1 MMSVTSSRM
10 AGKQGQL
17 HGVVGSEQTWR
28 SVIQPE
34 ADLESC
40 EQSKK
45 SRRCCT
51 RGSRNQWLKNK
62 GAVCVLVWN
71 YLLFTAFYGL
81 NNIMLDSERQ
91 VFKSIGWDNAVN
103 SAIYWGL
110 STLLYPVIGWLADSR
125 FGRFKVI
132 TTSLLILWVGL
143 ILSVATELIISSI
156 ESMVDH
162 ILFRAIYTTVFVVM
176 TIGFA
181 GCQVT
186 IIQFGI
192 DQLPD
197 ASSQELQAFI
207 NWYVWSIFAG
217 GVSVLYLSSCVAD
230 NYQYIVTF
238 VMALNITV
246 MLCSSFLVKEW
257 LIKEFVKQHVLKKVV
272 RMIRYVIKNKY
283 PRQRSAFTYCEDNL
297 PSRIDLAKDRY
308 GGPFS
313 VEEVEDFK
321 TFLRMVV
328 IIVLGGAFC
337 GLFLLM
343 SHVRQRLIYHY
354 SRPAH
359 THSSAEHCLTQTSVA
374 QLSILLPVILVP
386 LYECVVLPLFSKC
399 IPRITSL
406 RKFVLGMVLALL
418 GNLIDLCLEVTGHYQ
433 YEYTTQQNTTLCLF
447 TAKESQPLAMSLN
460 VSYYWLA
467 IPNVFYSMAVLLL
480 CIAALEFVCAQSP
493 YSMKGLLTGF
503 GYFMLGVS
511 GIAAALV
518 FLPFQLT
525 KRDWSGTS
533 VFSCGFWFFTADSVC
548 TLVAMVIFVVSG
560 VCYKWRRRDQDVA
573 SYQVF
578 VERFYDREVQR

>member
-1 MMSVTSSRM
+1 MSVTSSRV
-10 AGKQGQL
+10 AGNQGQL
-17 HGVVGSEQTWR
+17 HGVVGSEQTRR
-28 SVIQPE
+28 SVIQSE

-40 EQSKK
+40 EQSKKK

-51 RGSRNQWLKNK
+51 RGSRNQWLRNK

-71 YLLFTAFYGL
+71 YLLFTAFYRL
-81 NNIMLDSERQ
+81 NLFDSHIQ
-91 VFKSIGWDNAVN
+91 LFKCRSSNNAVY
-103 SAIYWGL
+103 SVIYLGL

-125 FGRFKVI
+125 FGRFKVM
-132 TTSLLILWVGL
+132 TTSLFILWVGL
-143 ILSVATELIISSI
+143 ILSVATDLIISTVWST
-156 ESMVDH
+156 VDCNLIH
-162 ILFRAIYTTVFVVM
+162 VIYIILYVVM
-176 TIGFA
+176 TFGFA

-186 IIQFGI
+186 IVQFGI

-207 NWYVWSIFAG
+207 NWYVWTIFAG
-217 GVSVLYLSSCVAD
+217 GVSVLYLSSCVA
-230 NYQYIVTF
+230 NHYQYIGTF
-238 VMALNITV
+238 MVALSITV

-321 TFLRMVV
+321 TFLR
-328 IIVLGGAFC
+328 IIVLAALGSVFC
-337 GLFLLM
+337 GLLLLT
-343 SHVRQRLIYHY
+343 VYDRQRLIYHY

-359 THSSAEHCLTQTSVA
+359 TLSSVAHCLTQTSVA
-374 QLSILLPVILVP
+374 HLNILLPVILVP
-386 LYECVVLPLFSKC
+386 LYECVVLPLFSKY
-399 IPRITSL
+399 IPRINSL
-406 RKFVLGMVLALL
+406 KKFVLGMVLALL
-418 GNLIDLCLEVTGHYQ
+418 GNLGDLCLEVIGHYQ
-433 YEYTTQQNTTLCLF
+433 YEYTTQQNTTLCMF
-447 TAKESQPLAMSLN
+447 TAKDSLPLAMSLN

-467 IPNVFYSMAVLLL
+467 IPNVFYGMAVVLLF
-480 CIAALEFVCAQSP
+480 IAALEFVCAQSP

-511 GIAAALV
+511 GIVAALV
-518 FLPFQLT
+518 FLPFDFT
-525 KRDWSGTS
+525 KQDWSGTS

-548 TLVAMVIFVVSG
+548 ALVAMVIFMVSG

-578 VERFYDREVQR
+578 VERFYDREVQH

>member
-1 MMSVTSSRM
+1 M

-17 HGVVGSEQTWR
+17 NGVVGSAQTRR

-34 ADLESC
+34 ADPESC

-45 SRRCCT
+45 KSRHCCT

-62 GAVCVLVWN
+62 VAVCVLVWN
-71 YLLFTAFYGL
+71 YLLFTAFYRL
-81 NNIMLDSERQ
+81 NLFGSQ
-91 VFKSIGWDNAVN
+91 SQLFKCIGSNNALYSV
-103 SAIYWGL
+103 IYLGL

-125 FGRFKVI
+125 FGRFKVM
-132 TTSLLILWVGL
+132 TTSLFILWVGL
-143 ILSVATELIISSI
+143 ILSVATELIISTVWSTADCNLI
-156 ESMVDH
+156 
-162 ILFRAIYTTVFVVM
+162 RAIYIILYVVM

-186 IIQFGI
+186 IVQFGI

-207 NWYVWSIFAG
+207 NWYVWTIFAG
-217 GVSVLYLSSCVAD
+217 GVSVFYLSSCVA
-230 NYQYIVTF
+230 NHYRYIGTF
-238 VMALNITV
+238 VVALSITV
-246 MLCSSFLVKEW
+246 MLCSSFLIKEW
-257 LIKEFVKQHVLKKVV
+257 LIKEFVKQHVLRKVV

-321 TFLRMVV
+321 TFLRIVV
-328 IIVLGGAFC
+328 LAALGSVFC
-337 GLFLLM
+337 GLLLLT
-343 SHVRQRLIYHY
+343 SSVRQRLIYHY
-354 SRPAH
+354 SRPAL
-359 THSSAEHCLTQTSVA
+359 THSSVEHCLTQTSVA
-374 QLSILLPVILVP
+374 HLVILLPVIFVP
-386 LYECVVLPLFSKC
+386 LYECVVLPLFSKY
-399 IPRITSL
+399 IPRINSL
-406 RKFVLGMVLALL
+406 KKFVLGMVLALL
-418 GNLIDLCLEVTGHYQ
+418 GNLGDLCLEVIGHYQ

-447 TAKESQPLAMSLN
+447 TAKESLPLAMSLN

-467 IPNVFYSMAVLLL
+467 IPNAFYSMAVLLL
-480 CIAALEFVCAQSP
+480 CISALEFVCAQSP

-518 FLPFQLT
+518 FLPF
-525 KRDWSGTS
+525 
-533 VFSCGFWFFTADSVC
+533 DSQNKIG
-548 TLVAMVIFVVSG
+548 VAPLCSAVVSG
-560 VCYKWRRRDQDVA
+560 SSLQTLSVP
-573 SYQVF
+573 
-578 VERFYDREVQR
+578 

>member
-1 MMSVTSSRM
+1 MMSVTSVRVT
-10 AGKQGQL
+10 GKQARL
-17 HGVVGSEQTWR
+17 HVVVGSEQARR
-28 SVIQPE
+28 SVIQSE
-34 ADLESC
+34 TDLESC
-40 EQSKK
+40 EQSKKK

-62 GAVCVLVWN
+62 GAACVLVWN

-81 NNIMLDSERQ
+81 LMLGSQ
-91 VFKSIGWDNAVN
+91 SQLIKCIGSNNAVY
-103 SAIYWGL
+103 SVIFLGL

-132 TTSLLILWVGL
+132 TTSLFILWVGL
-143 ILSVATELIISSI
+143 ILTVATDLIISTVWSTADCKFI
-156 ESMVDH
+156 
-162 ILFRAIYTTVFVVM
+162 RAIYIILFVVM

-186 IIQFGI
+186 IVQFGI

-207 NWYVWSIFAG
+207 NWYVWSVFAG
-217 GVSVLYLSSCVAD
+217 GVSVLYIFSCVAD
-230 NYQYIVTF
+230 DYQYIGTF

-246 MLCSSFLVKEW
+246 MLCSSFLIKEW

-272 RMIRYVIKNKY
+272 RMIKYVIKNKY

-321 TFLRMVV
+321 TLLRMVV
-328 IIVLGGAFC
+328 IIVLGSVFC
-337 GLFLLM
+337 AMFLLT
-343 SHVRQRLIYHY
+343 SFVRHRLIYHY

-359 THSSAEHCLTQTSVA
+359 THSSVAHCLTQTSVA
-374 QLSILLPVILVP
+374 HLNILLPVILVP
-386 LYECVVLPLFSKC
+386 LYEFVVVPLFSKY
-399 IPRITSL
+399 IPRINSL
-406 RKFVLGMVLALL
+406 RKLVLGIISCLL
-418 GNLIDLCLEVTGHYQ
+418 GNLGDLCLEVIGHYQ

-447 TAKESQPLAMSLN
+447 TAKDSFPLAMSLN

-467 IPNVFYSMAVLLL
+467 IPNAFYSMTVLLL

-518 FLPFQLT
+518 FLPFELT

-533 VFSCGFWFFTADSVC
+533 VFSCGFWYFTADSVC
-548 TLVAMVIFVVSG
+548 ALVAMVIFVVSG

-578 VERFYDREVQR
+578 VERFYDREVQH